1 MKKIFQD
8 LKSGETRVEEVL
20 SSQAAKGQLL
30 IRTRK
35 SLVSVGTERMLVD
48 FGKANL
54 IEKAQQQPDKVKQA
68 LEKIGTDGLMP
79 TVEAIR
85 SKLGQ
90 PMPLGYSNVGVVEDC
105 GGTAF
110 SVGDRV
116 VSNGHHAE
124 VVRVP
129 KNLCAL
135 IPAAVD
141 DESAAFTV
149 LGSIALQGIRLAQ
162 PTLGEA
168 VVVTGLGLIGLLTVQ
183 FLRAQGCRVLG
194 IDFDAAKCELARSF
208 GAQVVNLSAG
218 EDPIAVAR
226 VFSRGRGVDAVLIT
240 ASTKSNDPVHQAA
253 TMCRQR
259 GRIILIGVVGLE
271 LSRAD
276 FYEKELS
283 FQVSC
288 SYGPGRYDTEYEEK
302 GHDYPVG
309 FVRWTQQR
317 NFEAVLDMM
326 ASGALDVKPLVTHR
340 FAIDDAPEAYKLLD
354 VPGTLGIVIDY
365 PESAS
370 ALSASTVQLNAVAA
384 YNPEEVVCS
393 FVGAGN
399 YASRVLIPAFS
410 DAGARLHTLVTRGGV
425 SAVQQGN
432 KHGFAKASTDL
443 DAALADAAVNA
454 VVIATGHNLHAAQ
467 VVAALNAGKQVFV
480 EKPLAL
486 TNDELAI
493 IDEAWQ
499 VQNGTSRLM
508 VGYNRRF
515 SPLTITMKSLLD
527 KVTGPKTFILTM
539 NAGSIPTDH
548 WTQDRELG
556 GGRIIGEACHYI
568 DLMRHLVG
576 APIAGFSAVS
586 IGNAPG
592 VDMTEDKASITLT
605 FEDGSMGT
613 IHYFANGGKAFPKE
627 RIEAFGGDGVLQ
639 LDNFKSLKGFG
650 WTGFRSKRLLSQDK
664 GQKACVAAFV
674 NSVRTGSPS
683 PIAYDELIEVAR
695 VSIEVAETLR
705 GSVPAPC
712 SHAP

>member
-1 MKKIFQD
+1 VKQIFQD
-8 LKSGETRVEEVL
+8 LKSGETRIEEVL
-20 SSQAAKGQLL
+20 CAHGTTGQML
-30 IRTRK
+30 IRTAT

-54 IEKAQQQPDKVKQA
+54 VEKALQQPDKVRQA
-68 LEKIGTDGLMP
+68 VDKVRTDGLAP

-85 SKLGQ
+85 SKLDQ
-90 PMPLGYSNVGVVEDC
+90 PMPLGYSNVGVVVDN
-105 GGTAF
+105 GGTSFA
-110 SVGDRV
+110 VGDRV

-129 KNLCAL
+129 KNLCAR
-135 IPAAVD
+135 IPDAVD

-183 FLRAQGCRVLG
+183 LLRAQGCRVLG
-194 IDFDAAKCELARSF
+194 IDFDSGKCELARSF
-208 GAQVVNLSAG
+208 GAEVVDLSRG
-218 EDPIAVAR
+218 EDPLSVAQA
-226 VFSRGRGVDAVLIT
+226 FSRGRGVDAVLIT
-240 ASTKSNDPVHQAA
+240 ASSKSNEPVHQAA

-259 GRIILIGVVGLE
+259 GRIVLVGVVGLQ

-288 SYGPGRYDTEYEEK
+288 SYGPGRYDSEYEDK
-302 GHDYPVG
+302 GNDYPVG
-309 FVRWTQQR
+309 FVRWTEQR

-326 ASGALDVKPLVTHR
+326 ASGALDVKPLINHR
-340 FAIDDAPEAYKLLD
+340 FTIDDAPRAYQLLD
-354 VPGTLGIVIDY
+354 EPGTLGILIDY
-365 PESAS
+365 PDSGQ
-370 ALSASTVQLNAVAA
+370 ALATRTIELGAPVAYA
-384 YNPEEVVCS
+384 PQDVVCS
-393 FVGAGN
+393 FVGGGN
-399 YASRVLIPAFS
+399 YASRVLMPAFTE
-410 DAGARLHTLVTRGGV
+410 AGARLDTLVTSGGV
-425 SAVQQGN
+425 SAVHQGK

-443 DAALADAAVNA
+443 DATLADGAVNT
-454 VVIATGHNLHAAQ
+454 VVIATGHNLHAQQ
-467 VVAALNAGKQVFV
+467 VVAAVSSGKQVFV

-486 TNDELAI
+486 TLDELVD
-493 IDEAWQ
+493 IDTAWQ
-499 VQNGTSRLM
+499 AQDGKSRLM

-515 SPLTITMKSLLD
+515 SSLTVTMKGLLD

-539 NAGSIPTDH
+539 NAGHIPADH

-568 DLMRHLVG
+568 DLLRFLVG
-576 APIAGFSAVS
+576 APISGFTASSLGA
-586 IGNAPG
+586 APG
-592 VDMTEDKASITLT
+592 VDISEDKASITLT
-605 FEDGSMGT
+605 FEDGSLGT

-639 LDNFKSLKGFG
+639 LDNFKRLKGYG
-650 WTGFRSKRLLSQDK
+650 WKGFRSQRLLNQDK

-674 NSVRTGSPS
+674 DSVRSGGPT
-683 PIAYDELIEVAR
+683 PIPYEEIMEVAR
-695 VSIEVAETLR
+695 VSIEVAEALR
-705 GSVPAPC
+705 
-712 SHAP
+712 